1 MENTAYLLVGRLTGA
16 VLAAATFAATG
27 GAAWGQDAAKLAQ
40 MYHVISE
47 NQHYRVI
54 GYHLKAGEKEPTH
67 SHPNGVLV
75 YWFTNAKMRTTL
87 TDGRISESMSKVGDV
102 VWRDPVTHRGENV
115 GSIEIHELLFEPKT
129 SCKVAAEKLP
139 MPSEDATKLAPQMYH
154 VIFEND
160 RYRAIDYHLGPGG
173 KEPLHSHPNGVL
185 VYWFSNARMRTTLTD
200 GRISESMSK
209 AGDVVWR
216 DPVTH
221 RGENVGATEAH
232 SLLVEPKSP
241 CK

>member
-27 GAAWGQDAAKLAQ
+27 GAAWGQDAAKLASQ

-54 GYHLKAGEKEPTH
+54 DYHLKAGEKEPTH

-115 GSIEIHELLFEPKT
+115 G
-129 SCKVAAEKLP
+129 V
-139 MPSEDATKLAPQMYH
+139 
-154 VIFEND
+154 
-160 RYRAIDYHLGPGG
+160 
-173 KEPLHSHPNGVL
+173 
-185 VYWFSNARMRTTLTD
+185 
-200 GRISESMSK
+200 
-209 AGDVVWR
+209 
-216 DPVTH
+216 
-221 RGENVGATEAH
+221 TEAH

>member
-87 TDGRISESMSKVGDV
+87 TDGMWRARAAGNKGRQDDVGTQPGHADRLANVIVREGKRDGVVRRQRNQGRRES
-102 VWRDPVTHRGENV
+102 
-115 GSIEIHELLFEPKT
+115 
-129 SCKVAAEKLP
+129 A
-139 MPSEDATKLAPQMYH
+139 
-154 VIFEND
+154 
-160 RYRAIDYHLGPGG
+160 
-173 KEPLHSHPNGVL
+173 
-185 VYWFSNARMRTTLTD
+185 
-200 GRISESMSK
+200 
-209 AGDVVWR
+209 
-216 DPVTH
+216 
-221 RGENVGATEAH
+221 
-232 SLLVEPKSP
+232 
-241 CK
+241 